1 MSHCTL
7 FYQEEET
14 QFEAANQPNSYL
26 LPNLQMEACERGPAA
41 CAETKHFTVYIL
53 TQKTAGGGFA
63 FENKPLVEV
72 Q

>member
-41 CAETKHFTVYIL
+41 CAETNTLLYTF
-53 TQKTAGGGFA
+53 
-63 FENKPLVEV
+63 
-72 Q
+72 